1 MFPTLYTM
9 RTTLGDLPYNTWGLM
24 LTAAFFAAAL
34 VVHRR
39 SARVGIDPD
48 KMVGLYIIAIVAGL
62 AGARLLHYLGA
73 QGTEFYDNPLVY
85 FDLSKGGFAVLGGV
99 IGAAVLGVVYG
110 FVRGI
115 PVLKMADVVAPA
127 VILGMSIGR
136 VGCFFAG
143 CCHGAE
149 VELPASA
156 VPLLPEA
163 FTGGQLWFVAGPP
176 FLLEMT
182 TRGVGHNHQVVMAT
196 QVYDAVVLG
205 GLFAVLSWLW
215 HRRLFDGQ
223 VAGTAM
229 VLYGVWRPFVESLR
243 GDEIRGTDHFGTL
256 TTSQVASIA
265 VLAGGLLLLLLRVRK
280 GVAPETPFAPTEA
293 DITRGSAP
301 RL

>member
-1 MFPTLYTM
+1 MFPTLYKMQTPM
-9 RTTLGDLPYNTWGLM
+9 GELPYNTWGLL
-24 LTAAFFAAAL
+24 LTVAFFAAAL

-48 KMVGLYIIAIVAGL
+48 KMVGLYVIAIVAGL

-73 QGTEFYDNPLVY
+73 KDTEFYENPMVY

-99 IGAAVLGVVYG
+99 IGAAVLGIVYG

-143 CCHGAE
+143 CCHGRP
-149 VELPASA
+149 VDLPDGALA
-156 VPLLPEA
+156 LLPES
-163 FTGGQLWFVAGPP
+163 FGGGQLWFVAGPP
-176 FLLEMT
+176 FLLEL
-182 TRGVGHNHQVVMAT
+182 TRHGVGTNNQVVLAT
-196 QVYDAVVLG
+196 QAYDAVVLG

-223 VAGTAM
+223 VSGTAM
-229 VLYGVWRPFVESLR
+229 VLYGIWRPIVESLR
-243 GDEIRGTDHFGTL
+243 GDEIRGTDHFGSL
-256 TTSQVASIA
+256 TTSQVASIG
-265 VLAGGLLLLLLRVRK
+265 VLVAGVLLLLVRFRH
-280 GVAPETPFAPTEA
+280 GVAPETPFAPTDE
-293 DITRGSAP
+293 DLTSGSAP
-301 RL
+301 RI

>member
-9 RTTLGDLPYNTWGLM
+9 RTSLGDLPYNTWGLL
-24 LTAAFFAAAL
+24 LTVAFFAAAL

-39 SARVGIDPD
+39 SSRVGIDPD
-48 KMVGLYIIAIVAGL
+48 KMVGLYIIAILAGL

-73 QGTEFYDNPLVY
+73 EGTEFYDNPLVY

-99 IGAAVLGVVYG
+99 IGAAALGVVYG
-110 FVRGI
+110 LVRRI

-143 CCHGAE
+143 CCHGAV
-149 VELPASA
+149 VELPAGAIA
-156 VPLLPEA
+156 VLPES
-163 FTGGQLWFVAGPP
+163 FGGGQLWVTGAPP
-176 FLLEMT
+176 FLFEMT
-182 TRGVGHNHQVVMAT
+182 TRGVGHNNVVVLAT
-196 QVYDAVVLG
+196 QVYDAVVLA

-223 VAGTAM
+223 VAGTSM
-229 VLYGVWRPFVESLR
+229 VLYGIWRPIVETFR
-243 GDEIRGTDHFGTL
+243 GDEIRGTGHFGAL
-256 TTSQVASIA
+256 TTSQVAS
-265 VLAGGLLLLLLRVRK
+265 VLVLVGGLILLAVQFRR
-280 GVAPETPFAPTEA
+280 GVAPETPFAPTDD

-301 RL
+301 RI

>member
-1 MFPTLYTM
+1 MFPTLYKMQTPM
-9 RTTLGDLPYNTWGLM
+9 GELPYNTWGLL
-24 LTAAFFAAAL
+24 LTVAFFAAAL

-48 KMVGLYIIAIVAGL
+48 KMVGLYVIAIVAGL

-73 QGTEFYDNPLVY
+73 KGTEFYDNPMVY

-99 IGAAVLGVVYG
+99 IGAALLGILYG

-143 CCHGAE
+143 CCHGRS
-149 VELPASA
+149 VDLPEGALA
-156 VPLLPEA
+156 LLPEA

-176 FLLEMT
+176 FLVEL
-182 TRGVGHNHQVVMAT
+182 TRHGVGTNNQIVLAT

-205 GLFAVLSWLW
+205 GLFAILSWLW

-223 VAGTAM
+223 VSGTAM
-229 VLYGVWRPFVESLR
+229 VLYGIWRPIVESLR
-243 GDEIRGTDHFGTL
+243 GDEIRGTDHFGAL
-256 TTSQVASIA
+256 TTSQVASIG
-265 VLAGGLLLLLLRVRK
+265 VLVAGLLLLVVRFRF
-280 GVAPETPFAPTEA
+280 GVAKETPFAPSEEDLTS
-293 DITRGSAP
+293 GSAP
-301 RL
+301 RI